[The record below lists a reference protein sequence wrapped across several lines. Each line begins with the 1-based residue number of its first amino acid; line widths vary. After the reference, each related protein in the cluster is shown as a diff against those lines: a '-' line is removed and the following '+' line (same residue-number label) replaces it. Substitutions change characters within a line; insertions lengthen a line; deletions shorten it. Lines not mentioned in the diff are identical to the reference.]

1 VRQAISQ
8 QDLNMRLSAAIALIS
23 LTALAGCAGNGE
35 PVEAEK
41 SDAGFDREQELERR
55 MEVRRELGNKLPA
68 QVPDE
73 PRVPIVGEVPDSILS
88 AAKEDLA
95 AKLDVAAESI
105 GVREAASVVWNDG
118 SLGCPRPGQ
127 VYTQAL
133 EPGYRIILEHGDRQ
147 YDYRA
152 TERGYFFLCELPT
165 LPRRPENLQKQ

>member
-1 VRQAISQ
+1 
-8 QDLNMRLSAAIALIS
+8 MRYSAAIALVS
-23 LTALAGCAGNGE
+23 LAALTGCAGQGE
-35 PVEAEK
+35 PVSADKAEQ
-41 SDAGFDREQELERR
+41 GFDREQELERR

-88 AAKEDLA
+88 AAKKDLA
-95 AKLDVAAESI
+95 AKLNVTAESI
-105 GVREAASVVWNDG
+105 DVKEAMSVVWNDG

-133 EPGYRIILEHGDRQ
+133 EPGYRIVLEYGDRQ

-165 LPRRPENLQKQ
+165 LPRRPENRQKQ